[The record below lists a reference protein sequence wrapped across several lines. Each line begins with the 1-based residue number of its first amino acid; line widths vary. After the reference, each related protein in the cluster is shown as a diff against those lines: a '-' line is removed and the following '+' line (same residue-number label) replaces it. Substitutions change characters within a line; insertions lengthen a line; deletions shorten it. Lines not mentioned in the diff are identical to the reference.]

1 MFKHGNFPSVKIAI
15 LSGLI
20 AMIIGLIT
28 FSLNWNLWEFF
39 DGPLPGYRVFLFP
52 GNLTLTY
59 FWHPIFT
66 EEVNFWPKLFMLLF
80 GQFFVV
86 SCCVA
91 VIASLKQFFATK
103 LHNKQINQ
111 DK

>member
-1 MFKHGNFPSVKIAI
+1 MNLSKPVKIAMFYGVI
-15 LSGLI
+15 TVFIGLI
-20 AMIIGLIT
+20 A
-28 FSLNWNLWEFF
+28 FSLSWNLWEFF

-66 EEVNFWPKLFMLLF
+66 EEVNFWPKLFMLLL
-80 GQFFVV
+80 GQFIVV
-86 SCCVA
+86 TSCVA
-91 VIASLKQFFATK
+91 VITSLKQFFGAK

-111 DK
+111 D

>member
-1 MFKHGNFPSVKIAI
+1 MNISKSVNVAI
-15 LSGLI
+15 YSGLI
-20 AMIIGLIT
+20 AMIIGLIAFT
-28 FSLNWNLWEFF
+28 LSWNLWAFF
-39 DGPLPGYRVFLFP
+39 GGSLPGYQIFLFP

-80 GQFFVV
+80 GQFVV
-86 SCCVA
+86 VTSCVA
-91 VIASLKQFFATK
+91 VISSLKKRFGTK
-103 LHNKQINQ
+103 LHNNKINQ

>member
-1 MFKHGNFPSVKIAI
+1 MNITKSVKIAI
-15 LSGLI
+15 YSGLV
-20 AMIIGLIT
+20 ALIIGLIAFT
-28 FSLNWNLWEFF
+28 LSWNLWEYFG
-39 DGPLPGYRVFLFP
+39 GPLPGYQIFLFP

-80 GQFFVV
+80 GQFVV
-86 SCCVA
+86 VTCCVA
-91 VIASLKQFFATK
+91 LISNLNDFFRTK
-103 LHNKQINQ
+103 FHNKQINQ

>member
-1 MFKHGNFPSVKIAI
+1 MNLSKSVKVAI
-15 LSGLI
+15 YSGLI

-28 FSLNWNLWEFF
+28 FYFSWSLWEFF
-39 DGPLPGYRVFLFP
+39 GGALPGYQILLFP

-80 GQFFVV
+80 GQFVV
-86 SCCVA
+86 VTSCVA
-91 VIASLKQFFATK
+91 VILNLKNRLTTK
-103 LHNKQINQ
+103 LHNKKIN
-111 DK
+111 

>member
-1 MFKHGNFPSVKIAI
+1 MNIYKSVKVVIY
-15 LSGLI
+15 SGLI
-20 AMIIGLIT
+20 AMIIGLIVFT
-28 FSLNWNLWEFF
+28 LSWNLWGFF
-39 DGPLPGYRVFLFP
+39 DGPLPGYRIFLFP

-80 GQFFVV
+80 GQFIVV
-86 SCCVA
+86 TSCVA
-91 VIASLKQFFATK
+91 VMTSLKHLFGTK
-103 LHNKQINQ
+103 LHIKQINQ

>member
-1 MFKHGNFPSVKIAI
+1 MSEGRITVAFY
-15 LSGLI
+15 SGLI
-20 AMIIGLIT
+20 AMIIGGIA
-28 FSLNWNLWEFF
+28 FSLSWNFWELFG
-39 DGPLPGYRVFLFP
+39 GPLPGYRVFLFP

-80 GQFFVV
+80 GQFIVV
-86 SCCVA
+86 ATCVT
-91 VIASLKQFFATK
+91 VITNLKEFFTSK
-103 LHNKQINQ
+103 FHNKQMNQ